1 MGHVIHRAIESFFVY
16 LGRFGETAQLPNEL
30 KRRCA
35 NFILSRGWTEVVKCF
50 DGSAHIRTI
59 NTSRLTINYFV
70 FADHADENGFILST
84 NFLFAGASATQ
95 ILTKIEKE
103 NLLGDAN
110 VLLLGEE
117 TKRFFAAFTANTA
130 LFHSAERNAEI
141 AH

>member
-1 MGHVIHRAIESFFVY
+1 M
-16 LGRFGETAQLPNEL
+16 
-30 KRRCA
+30 
-35 NFILSRGWTEVVKCF
+35 KCF

-59 NTSRLTINYFV
+59 NTSRSTINYFV

-84 NFLFAGASATQ
+84 NFLFARAIGYPDTHE
-95 ILTKIEKE
+95 IEKQ

-130 LFHSAERNAEI
+130 LFHSTERNAEI

>member
-1 MGHVIHRAIESFFVY
+1 M
-16 LGRFGETAQLPNEL
+16 
-30 KRRCA
+30 
-35 NFILSRGWTEVVKCF
+35 KCF

-117 TKRFFAAFTANTA
+117 TQRFFAAFTANTA
-130 LFHSAERNAEI
+130 LFHSAKRNAQI